1 MKRRAFLGILA
12 ATAISGAQQTS
23 AQGATAHETIAAPKA
38 GQSKGLWGTLTKK
51 VPIPKVIFQLPKGN
65 KKSIAWTIDDGASVS
80 TVAEYIK
87 LAKQEDLRL
96 TFFVTSAF
104 AAWRKNAKQLKPLVE
119 SGQIQ
124 LANHTKTHI
133 NLVTASDARIR
144 SELLDCE
151 QFIMKVYGVDPKP
164 YFRPPYGYYDDRV
177 LRIAAELGYTKP
189 VMWFGVLADSAA
201 TSSYRILS
209 HAKQWLVGGRIV
221 IDHANSK
228 NTVADFATVVKT
240 IRSRGLKT
248 VTLNDAW
255 PLEPGSTTETAG
267 RAKDY
272 FFSGPERR

>member
-1 MKRRAFLGILA
+1 LKRRAFLGILA
-12 ATAISGAQQTS
+12 VTVISASQETSSQAATVKGSTEALKG
-23 AQGATAHETIAAPKA
+23 
-38 GQSKGLWGTLTKK
+38 GQSRSLWGTLTKK

-96 TFFVTSAF
+96 TFFVISAF
-104 AAWRKNAKQLKPLVE
+104 ASWRKNAKQLKPLVE

-133 NLVTASDARIR
+133 NLVQASDARIR

-151 QFIMKVYGVDPKP
+151 RFIMKVYGVDPKP

-228 NTVADFATVVKT
+228 NTVADFSTVVKT

-248 VTLNDAW
+248 VTLNDVW
-255 PLEPGSTTETAG
+255 STDPGAQTETAG
-267 RAKDY
+267 QVKDY
-272 FFSGPERR
+272 FFNGPERR